1 MSAQPI
7 HQDRSFFA
15 PRFVIRVDGREV
27 DHHTVRDILDVTFED
42 SLDALDY
49 FEFTLHDWDAVR
61 NQPKYSSPY
70 DEAGQPRRDGDKEV
84 PAFEPGM
91 MAELQLGYY
100 GPEDPVTKLLGVI
113 VSVAPSF
120 PESGIPQMKVR
131 VLSDFF
137 KMQNAQVTRDFQDMT
152 DTAIAQALAGDLGMG
167 VATPA
172 GQSAGETAN
181 EFLMLNNEYPIW
193 FLIRRARLLG
203 YDIAVIPAPDPSLG
217 LTVTG
222 GGPGEAVLYFGPS
235 DSQSPTWALAWGKTL
250 ARFDIALRIKDQVG
264 KVVLRATNPALS
276 GAARDIEA
284 EAVLSD
290 LDLDFPDPKM
300 LDLVTGALAETQEVV
315 VDEPVQNQAE
325 ADAKARGML
334 RERVKD
340 MVTAEGATIGFPHL
354 RAGNT
359 VEITGIGPRY
369 SGLWV
374 LTKTTHRIDSAGYAT
389 RFSARLQGRAP

>member
-27 DHHTVRDILDVTFED
+27 DHHTVRDILDVSFED

-61 NQPKYSSPY
+61 NRPKYSSPY
-70 DEAGQPRRDGDKEV
+70 DAAGQPQRDGDAEI

-100 GPEDPVTKLLGVI
+100 GPEDPVSKLVGTI

-152 DTAIAQALAGDLGMG
+152 DTAIAQALADDLGMG
-167 VATPA
+167 VATPS
-172 GQSAGETAN
+172 GQAAGETAN

-217 LTVTG
+217 LTVSG

-235 DSQSPTWALAWGKTL
+235 DSQSPTWELAWGKTL

-276 GAARDIEA
+276 GSARDIEA
-284 EAVLSD
+284 EAGLAD
-290 LDLDFPDPKM
+290 LDLDFPDPKL
-300 LDLVTGALAETQEVV
+300 LDLVTGALADAQEVV

-325 ADAKARGML
+325 ADAKARGIL

-340 MVTAEGATIGFPHL
+340 MVTAEGTTIGFPHL

-359 VEITGIGPRY
+359 VEITGIGARY

-374 LTKTTHRIDSAGYAT
+374 LTKTTHRIDSAGYTT